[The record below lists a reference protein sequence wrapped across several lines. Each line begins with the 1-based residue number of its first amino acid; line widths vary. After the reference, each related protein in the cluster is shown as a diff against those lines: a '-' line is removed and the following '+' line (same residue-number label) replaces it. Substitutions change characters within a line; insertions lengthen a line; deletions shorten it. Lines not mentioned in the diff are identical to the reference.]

1 MDYNTAR
8 TLLDKYWN
16 CETSLEE
23 EEQLRSYFQRDDVPD
38 DLGKYRDLFRFYVNE
53 RSTELNKEFDDKILK
68 KLGSD
73 RKEGHQ
79 RYLGWMYKAAAA
91 VLLILSFF
99 VIHERFIRVKD
110 QAKKVVEDTFS
121 DPEKA
126 LEETKRVLFFVS
138 EKINKGKEEAARLN
152 KFKKAED
159 VVKNANY
166 KEI

>member
-1 MDYNTAR
+1 MDYKTAR

-23 EEQLRSYFQRDDVPD
+23 EEQLRSYFQQDDIAD
-38 DLGKYRDLFRFYVNE
+38 DLRKYQDLFRFYSGEISSDLNE
-53 RSTELNKEFDDKILK
+53 EFDKKILK
-68 KLGSD
+68 KLGPGYKSS
-73 RKEGHQ
+73 HQ
-79 RYLGWMYKAAAA
+79 RYLSWMYKAAAA

-99 VIHERFIRVKD
+99 VIHERFIRVKE

-121 DPEKA
+121 TPEKA

-138 EKINKGKEEAARLN
+138 EKINKGKEGAAKLN

>member
-1 MDYNTAR
+1 MDYKTAKI
-8 TLLDKYWN
+8 LIDKYWN

-23 EEQLRSYFQRDDVPD
+23 EDQLRSYILQNNLPEEFK
-38 DLGKYRDLFRFYVNE
+38 KYQDLFRFYSDE
-53 RSTELNKEFDDKILK
+53 RTKELSQDFDEKMLNLVRK
-68 KLGSD
+68 KHKKSS
-73 RKEGHQ
+73 Q
-79 RYLGWMYKAAAA
+79 RYLNWMYKVAAA

-99 VIHERFIRVKD
+99 VINERFIRVKD

-126 LEETKRVLFFVS
+126 LEETKKVLFFVS
-138 EKINKGKEEAARLN
+138 QKLNKGKEEVSRLN

-159 VVKNANY
+159 VVRNSNY

>member
-1 MDYNTAR
+1 MDYKAAR
-8 TLLDKYWN
+8 ILLDKYWN

-23 EEQLRSYFQRDDVPD
+23 EELLRSYFQQDDIPD
-38 DLGKYRDLFRFYVNE
+38 DLRKYQDLFRYYSGEISSDLNE
-53 RSTELNKEFDDKILK
+53 EFDKRILK

-73 RKEGHQ
+73 VRPGHQ
-79 RYLGWMYKAAAA
+79 RYLSWLYKAAAA

-110 QAKKVVEDTFS
+110 QAKKVVEDTFK

-138 EKINKGKEEAARLN
+138 EKINKGKQEAAKLN

>member
-1 MDYNTAR
+1 MDYKTAR

-23 EEQLRSYFQRDDVPD
+23 EEQLRSYFQRDDVPEE
-38 DLGKYRDLFRFYVNE
+38 LRKYQDLFRFYSGEISSDLNE
-53 RSTELNKEFDDKILK
+53 EFDKKILR
-68 KLGSD
+68 KLKSENKG
-73 RKEGHQ
+73 GHQ
-79 RYLGWMYKAAAA
+79 RYLSWMYKAAAA

-126 LEETKRVLFFVS
+126 LEETKRVLLFVS
-138 EKINKGKEEAARLN
+138 EKINKGKEEATRLN

-159 VVKNANY
+159 VVKNTKY